1 METKVVSLVG
11 GMTGGREEDVGT
23 DFSDTLHAVA
33 HACYSLKEALVA
45 ASTLQLSRK
54 IHAQE

>member
-11 GMTGGREEDVGT
+11 GMTAGREEDVGT

-33 HACYSLKEALVA
+33 HACYSLEALVA